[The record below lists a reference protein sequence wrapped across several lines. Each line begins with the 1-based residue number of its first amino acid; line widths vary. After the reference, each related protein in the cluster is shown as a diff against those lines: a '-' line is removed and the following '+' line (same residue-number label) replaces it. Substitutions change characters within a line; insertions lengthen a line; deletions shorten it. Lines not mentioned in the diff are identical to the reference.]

1 MTTNRAAVRPGPFV
15 ASPPPR
21 ERRPVDVPPSPPVRR
36 RAGLRAPLAAASRTP
51 WCWPCRPAP
60 GTPPSRD
67 WSARRTRTITSGRRN
82 RNNPAAQR
90 SATEAVQRL
99 PGPTAEPDVR
109 LIVDDSA
116 PAAAGQ
122 MRRLVRR
129 SHAVWTMSQHRP
141 LPNCSPQRSG
151 APAPATEVQALAAF
165 WLGQVTVGI
174 AKDAMRWLADALPRR
189 GDTPA
194 SIGWWTSCGARPFGS
209 RSISRHCCCPGW
221 PTSAVRWPTRCCLRW
236 RPTKMPTPNCGAMR
250 AVCGSGSP
258 TPRSRRGGR
267 HTWIHRG
274 KGVGP

>member
-1 MTTNRAAVRPGPFV
+1 MVLALQASAGNAAVTRLVGPPHADHHVRAPKPQQPRSTTVRNRSRTAATRPDGRTGRT
-15 ASPPPR
+15 ADC
-21 ERRPVDVPPSPPVRR
+21 RRL
-36 RAGLRAPLAAASRTP
+36 RAGGGRPDAPTGSP
-51 WCWPCRPAP
+51 KPCR
-60 GTPPSRD
+60 
-67 WSARRTRTITSGRRN
+67 I
-82 RNNPAAQR
+82 
-90 SATEAVQRL
+90 
-99 PGPTAEPDVR
+99 
-109 LIVDDSA
+109 
-116 PAAAGQ
+116 
-122 MRRLVRR
+122 
-129 SHAVWTMSQHRP
+129 WTMSQHP
-141 LPNCSPQRSG
+141 PWPNCSPQRSG
-151 APAPATEVQALAAF
+151 APAPATEVQALAAL
-165 WLGQVTVGI
+165 WLGQMTVGI